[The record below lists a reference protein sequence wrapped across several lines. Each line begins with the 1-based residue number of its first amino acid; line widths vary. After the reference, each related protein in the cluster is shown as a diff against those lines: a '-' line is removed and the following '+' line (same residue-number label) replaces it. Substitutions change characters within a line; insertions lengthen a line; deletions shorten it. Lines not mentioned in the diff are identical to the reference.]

1 MFLSQRA
8 QIMYLNFWNKKIR
21 HNLFIGLGVWIIFGV
36 FVLFGWFSAWQENF
50 NGLIYKQGTAVAAEP
65 AGWILLS
72 LFFED
77 LILVLLIN
85 NIRPAFS
92 LAAPFSLMA
101 LYYGAFRIFLN
112 FGVGLDLF
120 HTFFLG
126 MAVYLINIVY
136 NFLSFDAERKK
147 IRRAFE
153 FYLAPQYVEEVSANP
168 EKLKLGGE
176 AKELTVYFSDI
187 RSFSSIAEKMSAA
200 DLVGFLNEYFTA
212 LTDIITENKGVVDKY
227 IGDAVMA
234 FWGSPLADP
243 NHPVNAV
250 KSAWKILGELKKL
263 NVGWA
268 ARGLPEIKMGIGINT
283 GEMVVGNIGSESRF
297 NYTVMGDEVNLAS
310 RLEGLTKYYGARII
324 VSQNTWDRA
333 KGDFCGRLL
342 DLVAVKGKEKPIKIY
357 EILGLKKDETEFKE
371 LLDLSDRALSAYLG
385 KNWEEA
391 GGYFKKINQIDQNKM
406 FSALFIE
413 RCRKFSNEPPP
424 ADWQGA
430 WQMTEK

>member
-1 MFLSQRA
+1 ML
-8 QIMYLNFWNKKIR
+8 MNFWNKKIKQ
-21 HNLFIGLGVWIIFGV
+21 NLFIGLGVWIVFGV
-36 FVLFGWFSAWQENF
+36 FALTGWFSGWQESF
-50 NGLIYKQGTAVAAEP
+50 NGLIYKQAAAVAAEP
-65 AGWILLS
+65 TSWILLS

-77 LILVLLIN
+77 LILVMLIN
-85 NIRPAFS
+85 NIRPAYS
-92 LAAPFSLMA
+92 LVAPFSLMM

-112 FGVGLDLF
+112 FGMRLDLF
-120 HTFFLG
+120 YAFFLG

-176 AKELTVYFSDI
+176 TKELTVYFSDI
-187 RSFSSIAEKMSAA
+187 RAFSSIAEKMSAA
-200 DLVGFLNEYFTA
+200 DLVSFLNEYFTA
-212 LTDIITENKGVVDKY
+212 LTNIITENKGVVDKY

-250 KSAWKILGELKKL
+250 KSAWEILSKLKEL
-263 NVGWA
+263 NAGWIA
-268 ARGLPEIKMGIGINT
+268 KGLPEIKMGIGIST

-297 NYTVMGDEVNLAS
+297 NDTVIGDEVNLAS

-324 VSQNTWDRA
+324 VSQNTWD
-333 KGDFCGRLL
+333 KVKNDFCGRLL
-342 DLVAVKGKEKPIKIY
+342 DLAAVKGKEKPIKIY
-357 EILGLKKDETEFKE
+357 EILGLKKGEAGFKE
-371 LLDLSDRALSAYLG
+371 LIDLGERALSAYFE
-385 KNWEEA
+385 KKWEEA
-391 GGYFKKINQIDQNKM
+391 TDHFKKLNQIDQNKM